1 MHLAVAAGLGIG
13 LLSWVTPAALSQQA
27 STSIEESSVSIKAA
41 PSPAPAL
48 QITGSLDFT
57 RSVQQ
62 QRAIRDLVDTMNVR
76 DESKRALELQTLHEA
91 PLTTFLNL
99 SRFLTHK
106 PYKRKDGSP
115 LFDLTF

>member
-1 MHLAVAAGLGIG
+1 MD
-13 LLSWVTPAALSQQA
+13 S
-27 STSIEESSVSIKAA
+27 
-41 PSPAPAL
+41 
-48 QITGSLDFT
+48 
-57 RSVQQ
+57 
-62 QRAIRDLVDTMNVR
+62 R
-76 DESKRALELQTLHEA
+76 DEIKRTLELQTLHET